1 MLTTKGCRAD
11 LRNRSMKH
19 DKKQHQIK
27 KKIWKMPFLVDELF
41 KDEDWEKFDSTAME
55 EPVPTEAMKSHIQ
68 AAIQNQEKAQ
78 DRKVLRQY
86 RLVKL
91 LQYSAAAAIIFF
103 FSFHFVT
110 WWTKD
115 PVPQPAAQRSAAKL
129 VVEDPDTVWTSIE
142 NKNPQSVV
150 LNLPDGSHV
159 RLFAQSQIRYVKDF
173 ADNARDIEL
182 VGKAYFDVA
191 SDPKRPFSVL
201 ANGTKTTALGTSFTI
216 NTKLKHKAVTVALHT
231 GKVLVSSLTN
241 RFKQVFL
248 DGPGQKLTVDTG
260 GETRIYAANKEKT
273 PTKPGLSEPDLLNL
287 KNTPMPA
294 VLQALEIA
302 FQKQIHLGDNSIA
315 AIHYTAEIDVRKE
328 NLKNILT
335 TICLIN
341 ELRFVANEDG
351 SYTLYKQE
359 NTITEHLNN

>member
-1 MLTTKGCRAD
+1 MLRTKGCRAG

-41 KDEDWEKFDSTAME
+41 KDEDWGKFDGTAME
-55 EPVPTEAMKSHIQ
+55 EPVPTETMKTLIQ
-68 AAIQNQEKAQ
+68 TAIQNQEKAQ
-78 DRKVLRQY
+78 DRKELRRY

-91 LQYSAAAAIIFF
+91 LRYSAAAAVLLF
-103 FSFHFVT
+103 FSFHFIT

-115 PVPQPAAQRSAAKL
+115 SVVQPNALRSAAKP
-129 VVEDPDTVWTSIE
+129 VIEHKDTVWISIE
-142 NKNPQSVV
+142 NKNPRSII
-150 LNLPDGSHV
+150 LDLPDGSHV
-159 RLFAQSQIRYVKDF
+159 RLFAQSHIRYVKNF
-173 ADNARDIEL
+173 VDNARDIEL
-182 VGKAYFDVA
+182 TGKAYFDVA

-201 ANGTKTTALGTSFTI
+201 ASGTKTTALGTSFTI
-216 NTKLKHKAVTVALHT
+216 NTKLKHKAVSVALHT

-241 RFKQVFL
+241 GFKQVFL
-248 DGPGQKLTVDTG
+248 ADPGQKLTVDARGAT
-260 GETRIYAANKEKT
+260 TIDVVNKEKT
-273 PTKPGLSEPDLLNL
+273 LSMPGLSAPALLKL

-294 VLQALEIA
+294 VLQALETA
-302 FQKQIHLGDNSIA
+302 FKKQIHLGDKGIA
-315 AIHYTAEIDVRKE
+315 AIHYTGEIDVHHDS
-328 NLKNILT
+328 LKDILT

-341 ELRFVANEDG
+341 ELRFVANADG